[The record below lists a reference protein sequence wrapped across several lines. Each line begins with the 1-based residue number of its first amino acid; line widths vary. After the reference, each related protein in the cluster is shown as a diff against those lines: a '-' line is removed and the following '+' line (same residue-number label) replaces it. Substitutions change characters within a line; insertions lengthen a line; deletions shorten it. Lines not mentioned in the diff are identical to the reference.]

1 MFGWNH
7 VVGGLAALLCTLAQA
22 YGGNLGWA
30 IITIS
35 VLVRLALLPI
45 TLRMARHAHAQQKIL
60 LKLKDE
66 IAALKKK
73 YRTKP
78 EELARAMQELYRKHG
93 IKPLDGN
100 LLGGALQFLVGAG
113 LYSAIRR
120 GACPGGSFFWIR
132 NLAQPNALLVLLT
145 AAITFVASAL
155 GPHLPEQSRILTS
168 VIPALMTIFLAWR
181 LSSAVVL
188 YWAAS
193 AAMGG
198 VQGVMVRRSGR
209 ESNA

>member
-7 VVGGLAALLCTLAQA
+7 LVGGLAALLCTLAQV

-45 TLRMARHAHAQQKIL
+45 TVRMAHHAHAELKIL

-93 IKPLDGN
+93 VKPLDGGN
-100 LLGGALQFLVGAG
+100 VLGGALQCLVGAG

-120 GACPGGSFFWIR
+120 GVCPGGSFFWIR

-145 AAITFVASAL
+145 GAITFVASVL
-155 GPHLPEQSRILTS
+155 GAHLPEQSQILTS
-168 VIPALMTIFLAWR
+168 VIPAIMTVFLAWR
-181 LSSAVVL
+181 LSSAVVP

-198 VQGVMVRRSGR
+198 VQGFMVRSER
-209 ESNA
+209 E

>member
-1 MFGWNH
+1 MLGWNH
-7 VVGGLAALLCTLAQA
+7 LVGGLAALLCTLAQA

-60 LKLKDE
+60 AKLKDE

-78 EELARAMQELYRKHG
+78 EQLAKAMQELYRKHG
-93 IKPLDGN
+93 VKPLDGGN

-120 GACPGGSFFWIR
+120 GVCAGGSFFWIR

-145 AAITFVASAL
+145 GAITFVASAI
-155 GPHLPEQSRILTS
+155 GPHLPEQSRIFTS
-168 VIPALMTIFLAWR
+168 VIPALMSIFLAWR

-198 VQGVMVRRSGR
+198 VQGVMVRRRGG
-209 ESNA
+209 E